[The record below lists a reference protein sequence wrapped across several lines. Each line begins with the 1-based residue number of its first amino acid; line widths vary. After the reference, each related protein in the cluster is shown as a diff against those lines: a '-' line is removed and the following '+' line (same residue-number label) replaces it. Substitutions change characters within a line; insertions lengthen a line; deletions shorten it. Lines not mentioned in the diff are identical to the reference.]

1 MQSVCFLVDF
11 LWNSSFIPI
20 EFGVKEK
27 IPTKTIVDVSR
38 GTGGRVFPFFS
49 ETLGG
54 GQQEP
59 IFSSKAVP
67 EDLIMKFRSKLN
79 HGFTNRGCLH
89 CAILKTYKARDMQFS
104 LQNVQNQIFKILKMF
119 NKT

>member
-27 IPTKTIVDVSR
+27 ILTKTVVDVSR

-54 GQQEP
+54 G
-59 IFSSKAVP
+59 
-67 EDLIMKFRSKLN
+67 
-79 HGFTNRGCLH
+79 
-89 CAILKTYKARDMQFS
+89 
-104 LQNVQNQIFKILKMF
+104 
-119 NKT
+119 